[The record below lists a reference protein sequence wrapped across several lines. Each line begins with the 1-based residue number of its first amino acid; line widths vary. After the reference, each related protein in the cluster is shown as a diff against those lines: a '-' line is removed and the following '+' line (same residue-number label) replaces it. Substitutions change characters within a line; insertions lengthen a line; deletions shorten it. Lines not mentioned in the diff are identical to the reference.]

1 MTISFTEQ
9 ISTERLYG
17 PKLHA
22 HINEQNR
29 QTPLPFGSFFYSSAE
44 FICGHSLT
52 ILVGALEVLLF
63 LFLKMM
69 HAYSLPAGTLGVRFL
84 KSSTSTTYFFL
95 CFLPDYRKAMI
106 TERRNANCQW
116 EWAPHIFTWHY
127 LLVNVILT
135 L

>member
-69 HAYSLPAGTLGVRFL
+69 HAYSLPAGTLGQVF
-84 KSSTSTTYFFL
+84 KKFY
-95 CFLPDYRKAMI
+95 K
-106 TERRNANCQW
+106 
-116 EWAPHIFTWHY
+116 HY
-127 LLVNVILT
+127 LFFPLLSTWLQKSNDYWTSECQLSVRMGTSHFHMALSSG
-135 L
+135 